1 MTIPASV
8 RREVVQRAENRCEY
22 CGLSQAGQEAV
33 FHVDHITP
41 VIAGGAT
48 ALHNLALACVSCS
61 LRKGARRMVV
71 DAESGEIVP
80 IFDPRRDSWREHFHW
95 VGARV
100 HGITAKGRATLN
112 ALSFNRP
119 LAVAIREEET
129 LRFQHP
135 PPGHS

>member
-1 MTIPASV
+1 MEKGRVLIVEDEKHLADGL
-8 RREVVQRAENRCEY
+8 RFNLEAEGYEVET
-22 CGLSQAGQEAV
+22 
-33 FHVDHITP
+33 VDN
-41 VIAGGAT
+41 GED
-48 ALHNLALACVSCS
+48 ALAKTAFDLILLDVMLPGMNGFEVAQA
-61 LRKGARRMVV
+61 LRAR
-71 DAESGEIVP
+71 GEIVP

-129 LRFQHP
+129 LRFRHP